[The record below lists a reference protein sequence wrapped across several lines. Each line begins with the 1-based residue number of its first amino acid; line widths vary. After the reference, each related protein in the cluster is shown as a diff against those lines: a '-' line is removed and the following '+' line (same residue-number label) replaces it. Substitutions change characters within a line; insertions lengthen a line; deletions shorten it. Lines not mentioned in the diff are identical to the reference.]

1 MSRALIII
9 GKIWL
14 CVAAAFIALSYL
26 LILYFEG
33 WYRLTEIMSPFNVVN
48 WLSVIAT
55 LAPGYGLVK
64 WGEKIER
71 RRQEREETPRHHT
84 R

>member
-9 GKIWL
+9 GKAWL
-14 CVAAAFIALSYL
+14 WVAAAFIALSYA
-26 LILYFEG
+26 LILYFDG
-33 WYRLTEIMSPFNVVN
+33 WRKLTEIVSPFNVVN
-48 WLSVIAT
+48 WLTVIAT

-84 R
+84 H